1 MKTKL
6 LLLLLLANFSIY
18 AQTNLVPNG
27 NFETWTYSSQP
38 DNWFRFLSG
47 YASQSTDAQ
56 SGSSS
61 TNMMIASGTFNYIN
75 SEYFA
80 VQANKTYRITLY
92 HKTVSGTFSS
102 IDFSVYHKP
111 GTFKEEIAKKSEVVF
126 STTEWK
132 KLEFEY
138 TSTAD
143 ENIEIDVWTNG
154 ALNSEI
160 LIDNVS
166 VVDVATIPLQYTKI
180 PDENFEK
187 RLIALKIDSGTPDGQ
202 VLTSSINTVET
213 LDVSSKSITDLTGI
227 EDFTAL
233 KELNCNYNEITNLN
247 VSKNTQ
253 LTSLNLRS
261 NKLTVLN
268 ISKNTL
274 LNNLDA
280 SYNSLTALDL
290 SANTK
295 LTGLS
300 CDSNKLTALDV
311 SHLNLEG
318 LNCSYNYSITSLD
331 LSKSTNLTYLNCKAN
346 RLTSLEVSKA
356 LALDAIDCSSNVL
369 QTVDVS
375 KNTKLTL
382 LDCSSNKLKSLDV
395 TSNLALQYL
404 SCGNNGGSNE
414 ISTIDLSQNI
424 NLIEFQA
431 RGISL
436 TSIDLR
442 KNTALK
448 QLDLQSNALTELD
461 LSMNAELVIALA
473 SSNKL
478 TTIDITKITKLEAL
492 TLNNNKLTSVDAS
505 KNTALKMLNT
515 SENNLSSLN
524 LKNGNNSNFV
534 KNYRVSFMTPNGRM
548 GLDYFS
554 SFKNNI
560 NLACIQVDDVAN
572 AKINMETLKDLET
585 YFSTLDCSISTSISD
600 PAFEDKLIDLKIDTD
615 GKNGG
620 VLNASIAGITSL
632 DISGSSITD
641 LTGIQGF
648 TALTNLN
655 ISGNL
660 FTKVDLSKN
669 AALNTL
675 NASNNPTLTCIQVA
689 DVDAASKWTVSKDAT
704 ASFSLD
710 CTVYTLIPDPNFENF
725 LIEKQI
731 DRDGKNGK
739 VKTESISG
747 INYYLDMS
755 GQKISDLTGI
765 QDFTALAQLSVA
777 NNNLTS
783 IDVSKN
789 LALNHLNVSSN
800 QLTDVDVSKNTTLR
814 SLNIGYNKI
823 TNADFSSNINLTTLQ
838 IDSNK
843 FVTLDISTNTKLSY
857 LTVYGNQLIT
867 LDVSANTA
875 LEQIRCQNNQLRSLD
890 LSKNPKLIQVFVTGN
905 KLVNLNLQNGKNTLI
920 TKGSSDFTQNP
931 DLTCIQ
937 VDDIVYSNDIW
948 AAMKDATATYSSN
961 ACPTVVSYTAI
972 PDPKFEDKLID
983 LKIDTDGKNGK
994 VATSNII
1001 ALTNLN
1007 VSNSGITDLTGIED
1021 FIALTSLECNKNAL
1035 TTLDI
1040 SRNLSLTKVNVSE
1053 NKLSELY
1060 VSVNQDLSELN
1071 CNNNEIATLNVAKNT
1086 KLTILNASFN
1096 KIKSLDVSKNTI
1108 LKEFD
1113 CAGNDLYNLNVKNGN
1128 NANMQKMI
1136 YGNFTENPHLL
1147 CIEVDDAAFS
1157 TKNWIAKDAT
1167 ANYSTEA
1174 CAANYQY
1181 TSIPDPNFEGRLIS
1195 LGLDSGAIDGRVLTS
1210 NISNVKYLYA
1220 YGDNKITDLTGI
1232 EDFASLETLYCYNE
1246 ALTKIDLTKNTKL
1259 KDLDI
1264 SSNKIST
1271 LDLSQ
1276 NKALTSL
1283 NCSYNS
1289 LADLNISNNLALTT
1303 LKCNS
1308 NSLTNLNISGNLAL
1322 KTLDCGSNN
1331 LTTFDISDNLA
1342 LTSLII
1348 NFNKLTSF
1356 DASENVGLEQ
1366 LYIGANQ
1373 LTTINLSANLAL
1385 KELGIF
1391 DNKIVNIDLAKNSN
1405 LTLLSAGS
1413 NELSGVD
1420 VSQNTALKKLYISNF
1435 SFTTID
1441 VSQNTLLSEVQIYNG
1456 KLETLDLSH
1465 NTELTSL
1472 NVYSNQLTSLNL
1484 QNGKNSLLKKEK
1496 VSFIS
1501 NPKLYCILVDDVTY
1515 ANDNWSTRKDAI
1527 ATFNTECTG
1536 EVNLPSNNF
1545 AIETKAESCLGE
1557 NNGEINITTQA
1568 AFDYVAKINN
1578 VTYNFNG
1585 SLNVANL
1592 APGNYKINIT
1602 IANMVFEQNFSAT
1615 IAKGGTIAGKSSVT
1629 SKKVNV
1635 EITEGTAPFTV
1646 SVDGTE
1652 QFQTTDTNFSLNLA
1666 TGGLV
1671 EVATAKACEG
1681 VFSKK
1686 VSSFELGTVLAAYPN
1701 PTSGS
1706 FEIEIPTQQNEVKIE
1721 LYNFAG
1727 QLISSKNYTLENGK
1741 AVLNLENQA
1750 SGIYSA
1756 KVYLETPEY
1765 LKIIKN

>member
-6 LLLLLLANFSIY
+6 LLLLVLANFSIY

-27 NFETWTYSSQP
+27 NFETWTSSSQP

-47 YASQSTDAQ
+47 SASQSTDAQ

-61 TNMMIASGTFNYIN
+61 TNMMIATGTFNYIN
-75 SEYFA
+75 SEYFP

-102 IDFSVYHKP
+102 VDLSVYHKP

-213 LDVSSKSITDLTGI
+213 LDLYSKNITNLSGI

-233 KELNCNYNEITNLN
+233 KELDCSNNQITNLE

-253 LTSLNLRS
+253 LTSLVCGSNSLTTINL
-261 NKLTVLN
+261 
-268 ISKNTL
+268 SKNTL
-274 LNNLDA
+274 LENLSVSRNNL
-280 SYNSLTALDL
+280 TELDL
-290 SANTK
+290 SANSK

-300 CDSNKLTALDV
+300 CGSNKLTALDV
-311 SHLNLEG
+311 SHLNLKYLYCGSNAITTLDISKSTDLIYLE
-318 LNCSYNYSITSLD
+318 CSYNKLNSLELGKAAALQQVDCKYNTLTTLD
-331 LSKSTNLTYLNCKAN
+331 LSKNTNLTF
-346 RLTSLEVSKA
+346 
-356 LALDAIDCSSNVL
+356 
-369 QTVDVS
+369 
-375 KNTKLTL
+375 
-382 LDCSSNKLKSLDV
+382 LDCSSNKLQALDV
-395 TSNLALQYL
+395 TSSPKLQYL
-404 SCGNNGGSNE
+404 KCNSNSG
-414 ISTIDLSQNI
+414 ITTIDLSQNT
-424 NLIEFQA
+424 NLNELS
-431 RGISL
+431 GGSLSL
-436 TSIDLR
+436 TSLDLR

-448 QLDLQSNALTELD
+448 MLDLQSNALTELD
-461 LSMNAELVIALA
+461 LSMNTELTLALLA
-473 SSNKL
+473 NNKL
-478 TTIDITKITKLEAL
+478 TAIDITKVSKLEAL
-492 TLNNNKLTSVDAS
+492 SVTNNKLTSLDAS
-505 KNTALKMLNT
+505 KNTAMVMLNI
-515 SENNLSSLN
+515 SQNNLSSLN

-534 KNYRVSFMTPNGRM
+534 KNYGVYFMTMNGRM

-560 NLACIQVDDVAN
+560 NLSCIQVDDVAN

-585 YFSTLDCSISTSISD
+585 YFSTLDCSLSTSISD
-600 PAFEDKLIDLKIDTD
+600 SAFEDKLIDLKIDTD

-632 DISGSSITD
+632 DVSGSSITD

-689 DVDAASKWTVSKDAT
+689 DVDATSKWTVSKDAT
-704 ASFSLD
+704 ASFNLD

-755 GQKISDLTGI
+755 SQKISDLTGI
-765 QDFTALAQLSVA
+765 QDFTALPQLSVW

-789 LALNHLNVSSN
+789 LNLNHLNVGSN
-800 QLTDVDVSKNTTLR
+800 QLTDIDVSKNTTLR
-814 SLNIGYNKI
+814 SLNIGDNQI
-823 TNADFSSNINLTTLQ
+823 ANADFSNNINLTTLQ

-843 FVTLDISTNTKLSY
+843 FVTLDIRKNTKLSY

-905 KLVNLNLQNGKNTLI
+905 KLVNLNLQNGKNTLL

-948 AAMKDATATYSSN
+948 AAMKDATATYSSSP
-961 ACPTVVSYTAI
+961 CPTVVSYTAI

-1001 ALTNLN
+1001 ALTSLN
-1007 VSNSGITDLTGIED
+1007 VSNSGITDLTGIGD

-1040 SRNLSLTKVNVSE
+1040 SRNLSLTKVNASE
-1053 NKLSELY
+1053 NKLSALD
-1060 VSVNQDLSELN
+1060 VSVNQNLSELN
-1071 CNNNEIATLNVAKNT
+1071 CVNNEIATLDVAKNS

-1136 YGNFTENPHLL
+1136 YGNFSENPHLL

-1181 TSIPDPNFEGRLIS
+1181 TAIPDPNFEGRLIS
-1195 LGLDSGAIDGRVLTS
+1195 LGLDSGAVDGKVLTS
-1210 NISNVKYLYA
+1210 NISNVTYLYVYA
-1220 YGDNKITDLTGI
+1220 NDKITDLTGI
-1232 EDFASLETLYCYNE
+1232 EDFASLETLYCYDQ

-1259 KDLDI
+1259 KDVNI
-1264 SSNKIST
+1264 SNNKISV

-1276 NKALTSL
+1276 NKALTIL
-1283 NCSYNS
+1283 NCSYNN
-1289 LADLNISNNLALTT
+1289 LTDLNISNNAALTA
-1303 LKCNS
+1303 LNCSS
-1308 NSLTNLNISGNLAL
+1308 NDLTDLNISSNSAL
-1322 KTLDCGSNN
+1322 KILNCSSNN
-1331 LTTFDISDNLA
+1331 LPTFDISSNLA
-1342 LTSLII
+1342 LTSV
-1348 NFNKLTSF
+1348 NVNDNKLTSF
-1356 DASENVGLEQ
+1356 NVSKNVALEQ
-1366 LYIGANQ
+1366 FYIGLNQ
-1373 LTTINLSANLAL
+1373 ITTIDLSANTAL
-1385 KELGIF
+1385 KELVIF
-1391 DNKIVNIDLAKNSN
+1391 GTKIANVDLAKNSN
-1405 LTLLSAGS
+1405 LTLFSAGS
-1413 NELSGVD
+1413 IELSGVD
-1420 VSQNTALKKLYISNF
+1420 ISKNTALQKLYLSNF
-1435 SFTTID
+1435 NFTTID
-1441 VSQNTLLSEVQIYNG
+1441 VSNNTKLTEIQIHSS
-1456 KLETLDLSH
+1456 KLESLDLSH
-1465 NTELTSL
+1465 NTELTNL
-1472 NVYSNQLTSLNL
+1472 NLYSNQLTSLNL
-1484 QNGKNSLLKKEK
+1484 QNGKNSLLTKEK
-1496 VSFIS
+1496 VSFIL

-1515 ANDNWSTRKDAI
+1515 ANDNWSTKKDAI

-1545 AIETKAESCLGE
+1545 AIETKGESCLGE

-1568 AFDYVAKINN
+1568 AFNYVATINN
-1578 VTYNFNG
+1578 ASYTFTNG
-1585 SLNVANL
+1585 SLNVSNL
-1592 APGNYKINIT
+1592 TPGIYQIKIT
-1602 IANMVFEQNFSAT
+1602 IPNMVFEQNFNAT
-1615 IAKGGTIAGKSSVT
+1615 IVKGGTITGKSNVT

-1646 SVDGTE
+1646 FVDGTE

-1666 TGGLV
+1666 TAGLV

-1706 FEIEIPTQQNEVKIE
+1706 FEIEIPTQKNEVKID
-1721 LYNFAG
+1721 LFNFAG

-1741 AVLNLENQA
+1741 ALLNLENQA
-1750 SGIYSA
+1750 AGIYSA
-1756 KVYLETPEY
+1756 KVNLETPEY